1 MKSNMKNILVVDD
14 NLTICLMLK
23 SWFVKNNYNVE
34 VASNVAEAIEKVKN
48 NMFDLVLSDIRMPDS
63 DGFDLLSWVK
73 KYDSSIQVIMMTSFA
88 DIDSAVESIKM
99 GATDYIP
106 KPIDVDVLF
115 AKIEDAFK
123 KNEIKKQSSYMFQE
137 LIRPE
142 GMNTQLNHDKM
153 IKVIRDG
160 LHLLVVG
167 ENGTGKDTAVRFI
180 YAKGIREK
188 GPYELLDLNH
198 LNRDNIYIGSLNDVF
213 IKHFDEAKGGMLHI
227 KGIEKIDLQ
236 MQTSLLR
243 ALTKQNRNNDYV
255 QILMTTNKTKDQI
268 KELLIPKLY
277 NVLMESFIELSPIV
291 GNESA
296 ISSYTSYFL
305 EVANR
310 ELNKNID
317 KIDKEVYEVLF
328 SHSWSGNIQELKNV
342 VFKMALMTD
351 DNVITKNAI
360 PCLNDDSN
368 CFGNRNLEVAESGM
382 ESFKKENFEK
392 QKITEALDIAKG
404 NKTLAATLLNIDRKT
419 LYNKIR
425 LYEIKSI

>member
-1 MKSNMKNILVVDD
+1 M
-14 NLTICLMLK
+14 
-23 SWFVKNNYNVE
+23 
-34 VASNVAEAIEKVKN
+34 
-48 NMFDLVLSDIRMPDS
+48 
-63 DGFDLLSWVK
+63 
-73 KYDSSIQVIMMTSFA
+73 
-88 DIDSAVESIKM
+88 
-99 GATDYIP
+99 
-106 KPIDVDVLF
+106 
-115 AKIEDAFK
+115 
-123 KNEIKKQSSYMFQE
+123 
-137 LIRPE
+137 
-142 GMNTQLNHDKM
+142 
-153 IKVIRDG
+153 
-160 LHLLVVG
+160 
-167 ENGTGKDTAVRFI
+167 
-180 YAKGIREK
+180 
-188 GPYELLDLNH
+188 DLNH
-198 LNRDNIYIGSLNDVF
+198 LNRDNIYSGSLNDVF
-213 IKHFDEAKGGMLHI
+213 IKHFDDAKGGMLHI

-305 EVANR
+305 EIANR

-360 PCLNDDSN
+360 PCLNDDADWVQGL
-368 CFGNRNLEVAESGM
+368 CDIVLQNLSGWDLG
-382 ESFKKENFEK
+382 KVKN
-392 QKITEALDIAKG
+392 
-404 NKTLAATLLNIDRKT
+404 
-419 LYNKIR
+419 
-425 LYEIKSI
+425 